1 MDWDLIV
8 DVICD
13 NVKDNNVREDIYR
26 KLLEESND
34 SRMAEDS
41 LGIDDVFD
49 KVFIEIHDEDED
61 DLYDDDNDD
70 YSYDDE

>member
-13 NVKDNNVREDIYR
+13 HVKDGNIREDIYR

-49 KVFIEIHDEDED
+49 KVYIEMHDQEDED
-61 DLYDDDNDD
+61 LYEEDNDD
-70 YSYDDE
+70 FGYED

>member
-13 NVKDNNVREDIYR
+13 HVKDGNIREDIYR

-49 KVFIEIHDEDED
+49 KVYIEMTDNEDED
-61 DLYDDDNDD
+61 LYEDDNDD
-70 YSYDDE
+70 FGYED